1 MIDMRSGSGPAMGR
15 VTADG
20 LLLDAEPRLAELN
33 RRAGGAPGRPV
44 AVPQIAALVRLV
56 RRLGIPLTRAIV
68 AADGED
74 DITLTVR
81 AEPDELGIRLEV
93 SGWMA
98 GAPWE
103 AENAPRRDID
113 FLRADADWLWT
124 TDAALHL
131 THVSDH
137 VGEEL
142 GFDPQTVLGQPI
154 TRLFKLSDDGDG
166 GFPILGALASQAWFD
181 GQEAGIRGTAH
192 RVRLSAL
199 PRIDANGQF
208 AGFDGAAHAI
218 VPAGAASLALDPDE
232 ANTDLPDGFSRR
244 IGRALRHPLG
254 RIIANADSMSAQA
267 DGPLREDYVAYAADI
282 ASAGR
287 HLLGLVDDLEDLSA
301 IERPDFAVAVEEID
315 LADVA
320 RRAAGLLA
328 VRATQGL
335 VRIDRPSFDDALPA
349 HGEFRRVLQ
358 ILVNLIG
365 NAVRYSPAGGTVW
378 IRMERDGEKACVI
391 VADQGKGIAPAD
403 QERIFAKFGRVDP
416 TEVGGSGLGLYI
428 ARRLARAMDGDIVV
442 DSAVGQGA
450 RFVLILPGRFGAK
463 DA

>member
-1 MIDMRSGSGPAMGR
+1 MRQGAPPAIGR
-15 VTADG
+15 LSADG
-20 LLLDAEPRLAELN
+20 LLLDAEPRLAEIN
-33 RRAGGAPGRPV
+33 RRAGGAPGRPF

-56 RRLGIPLTRAIV
+56 RRLGIPLSRAIV

-93 SGWMA
+93 SGWLA

-103 AENAPRRDID
+103 AAQAARRDTD
-113 FLRADADWLWT
+113 FLRADADWIWT

-137 VGEEL
+137 AARRF
-142 GFDPQTVLGQPI
+142 GFDPPTVLGQPI
-154 TRLFKLSDDGDG
+154 TRLFALTDDGDG
-166 GFPILGALASQAWFD
+166 GFPILGALASQAWFE
-181 GQEAGIRGTAH
+181 GQEAAIRGTTH
-192 RVRLSAL
+192 RVRLSAV
-199 PRIDANGQF
+199 PRHDAGGQF
-208 AGFDGAAHAI
+208 AGFDGAVHM
-218 VPAGAASLALDPDE
+218 VDPALPAAFVAQSAAP
-232 ANTDLPDGFSRR
+232 NTDLPDGFSRR
-244 IGRALRHPLG
+244 VGRALRHPLG

-282 ASAGR
+282 ANAGR

-301 IERPDFAVAVEEID
+301 IERADFAVAIEELD

-328 VRATQGL
+328 VRATQGN
-335 VRIDRPSFDDALPA
+335 VRIERPSFDDALPA
-349 HGEFRRVLQ
+349 LGEFRRVLQ

-365 NAVRYSPAGGTVW
+365 NAVRYSPPGGTVW
-378 IRMERDGEKACVI
+378 VRLQRDGDDACVI
-391 VADQGKGIAPAD
+391 VADQGKGIAADD

-416 TEVGGSGLGLYI
+416 TEAGGSGLGLYI
-428 ARRLARAMDGDIVV
+428 ARRLARAMVGDIVV
-442 DSAVGQGA
+442 DSAPGEGA
-450 RFVLILPGRFGAK
+450 RFVLVLPGRFGTPGV
-463 DA
+463 

>member
-1 MIDMRSGSGPAMGR
+1 VNDHRPGAPPAIGR
-15 VTADG
+15 LSADG

-33 RRAGGAPGRPV
+33 RRAGGAPGRPI

-56 RRLGIPLTRAIV
+56 QRLGIALTRPIV

-74 DITLTVR
+74 DIALTVR

-93 SGWMA
+93 SGWQA

-103 AENAPRRDID
+103 AEPAHRREAD
-113 FLRADADWLWT
+113 FLRSDADWLWT

-137 VGEEL
+137 AAARL
-142 GFDPQTVLGQPI
+142 GFDPQAVLGQPI
-154 TRLFKLSDDGDG
+154 TRLFALNDDGDG
-166 GFPILGALASQAWFD
+166 GFPILSALAAQAWFD
-181 GQEAGIRGTAH
+181 GQEAAIRGTVH
-192 RVRLSAL
+192 RVRLSAV
-199 PRIDANGQF
+199 PRVDASGQF
-208 AGFDGAAHAI
+208 AGFDGAARDLSPDD
-218 VPAGAASLALDPDE
+218 VPAAAMEVAS
-232 ANTDLPDGFSRR
+232 DLPDGFSRR
-244 IGRALRHPLG
+244 IGRALRDPLG

-267 DGPLREDYVAYAADI
+267 EGPLRDDYVAYAADI

-301 IERPDFAVAVEEID
+301 IERADFSVAVEDLD

-328 VRATQGL
+328 VRAAQGD
-335 VRIDRPSFDDALPA
+335 VRIERPSFDETMPA
-349 HGEFRRVLQ
+349 SGEFRRVLQ

-365 NAVRYSPAGGTVW
+365 NAVRYSPPGGTVW
-378 IRMERDGEKACVI
+378 ILLERDGDDACVI
-391 VADQGKGIAPAD
+391 VGDQGKGIAAAD

-416 TEVGGSGLGLYI
+416 TEAGGSGLGLYI
-428 ARRLARAMDGDIVV
+428 ARRLARAMHGDILV
-442 DSAVGQGA
+442 DSALGQGA
-450 RFVLILPGRFGAK
+450 RFVLMLPGRFGPT
-463 DA
+463 D

>member
-1 MIDMRSGSGPAMGR
+1 MNRHGPATHPAIGR
-15 VTADG
+15 VSPEG
-20 LLLDAEPRLAELN
+20 LLLDAEPRLADLN
-33 RRAGGAPGRPV
+33 RRAGGAPGKPI

-56 RRLGIPLTRAIV
+56 QRLGIALTRTIV
-68 AADGED
+68 AADAED

-81 AEPDELGIRLEV
+81 AQPDELGIRLEV
-93 SGWMA
+93 GGWQA
-98 GAPWE
+98 GGPWE
-103 AENAPRRDID
+103 GQPVADRDAD

-137 VGEEL
+137 AAAQF
-142 GFDPQTVLGQPI
+142 GFDPQAVLGQPI
-154 TRLFKLSDDGDG
+154 TRLFALSDDGDG

-181 GQEAGIRGTAH
+181 GQEAAVRGTAH
-192 RVRLSAL
+192 RVRLAAV

-218 VPAGAASLALDPDE
+218 AAPAEPTDAEAAS
-232 ANTDLPDGFSRR
+232 DLPDGFSRR
-244 IGRALRHPLG
+244 VGRALRDPLG

-267 DGPLREDYVAYAADI
+267 DGPLRDDYVAYAADI

-301 IERPDFAVAVEEID
+301 IERADFAVAVEDVD

-328 VRATQGL
+328 VRAAQGD
-335 VRIDRPSFDDALPA
+335 VRIDRPSFDDTMPA
-349 HGEFRRVLQ
+349 SGEFRRVLQ

-365 NAVRYSPAGGTVW
+365 NAVRYSPPGGTVW
-378 IRMERDGEKACVI
+378 IRLERDADDACVI

-416 TEVGGSGLGLYI
+416 TEAGGSGLGLYI
-428 ARRLARAMDGDIVV
+428 ARRLARAMHGDILV
-442 DSAVGQGA
+442 DSAPGEGA
-450 RFVLILPGRFGAK
+450 RFVLLLPGRFEGMTT
-463 DA
+463 

>member
-1 MIDMRSGSGPAMGR
+1 MRFGAAPAIGR
-15 VTADG
+15 LSADG

-33 RRAGGAPGRPV
+33 RRAGGGPGKPV

-93 SGWMA
+93 NGWLA

-103 AENAPRRDID
+103 AERAPRRAID
-113 FLRADADWLWT
+113 FLRADADWVWT

-137 VGEEL
+137 AGQSF

-154 TRLFKLSDDGDG
+154 TRLFSLSDDGEG
-166 GFPILGALASQAWFD
+166 GFPILGALASQNRFE
-181 GQEAGIRGTAH
+181 GQEAMIRGTAH
-192 RVRLSAL
+192 RVRLSAV
-199 PRIDANGQF
+199 PRLDANGRF

-218 VPAGAASLALDPDE
+218 TPLPSPPYAAEPGGTTDPSTE
-232 ANTDLPDGFSRR
+232 LPDGFSRR

-267 DGPLREDYVAYAADI
+267 DGPLRDDYVAYAADI

-287 HLLGLVDDLEDLSA
+287 HLMGLVDDLEDLSA
-301 IERPDFAVAVEEID
+301 IERADFEVALEDLD

-320 RRAAGLLA
+320 RRAAGLLG
-328 VRATQGL
+328 VRAVQGN
-335 VRIDRPSFDDALPA
+335 VRIDRPSFDDSLPA
-349 HGEFRRVLQ
+349 RGEFRRVLQ
-358 ILVNLIG
+358 IMVNLIG
-365 NAVRYSPAGGTVW
+365 NAVRYSPSGGTVW
-378 IRMERDGEKACVI
+378 IRLERDGENACVI
-391 VADQGKGIAPAD
+391 VADQGKGIAAGD
-403 QERIFAKFGRVDP
+403 QERIFTKFGRVDP
-416 TEVGGSGLGLYI
+416 TEAGGSGLGLYI
-428 ARRLARAMDGDIVV
+428 ARRLARAMGGEILV
-442 DSAVGQGA
+442 DSAPGQGA
-450 RFVLILPGRFGAK
+450 RFVLVLPGRS
-463 DA
+463 